1 LAKSYVI
8 DRASFAKRVG
18 PPLLLLGVAAALI
31 FVTSIPP
38 FCPMRMLLGIPCPS
52 CGLTRATRLAMG
64 GHFLAATHMHPL
76 WLIVLPYLA
85 VVGALQ
91 LRHQLAYGTLM
102 PRAPRWVGATGTAI
116 VALLVGVWIAR
127 FFGAF
132 GGPVPI

>member
-1 LAKSYVI
+1 MTKQVNG
-8 DRASFAKRVG
+8 RASFAMRVG

-38 FCPMRMLLGIPCPS
+38 FCPMRLVFGIPCPS
-52 CGLTRATRLAMG
+52 CGLTRATRLALG
-64 GHFLAATHMHPL
+64 GHFSAATAMHPL
-76 WLIVLPYLA
+76 WFVVLPYLA
-85 VVGALQ
+85 IVGLPQ
-91 LRHQLAYGTLM
+91 LRYQLQHGQPM
-102 PRAPRWVGATGTAI
+102 PRSPRWVGISGGAI